1 MRKYALVNSG
11 IVSQVLDL
19 EEAQALAAGLTNN
32 AVIDIE
38 DQIPQPVVGWVLN
51 GNILEKAQGNSSLE
65 KYEQELALKKIDY
78 GCNLSKIAIA
88 KVAARNKILKKS
100 STQITTLLN
109 QLIGVKMLL
118 ETGSLGTTREAC
130 TVLKSIYTEY
140 TDIFEYVID
149 QINTFERDFNL

>member
-1 MRKYALVNSG
+1 MRKYALVING

-19 EEAQALAAGLTNN
+19 EDDQVMAMSMGSD

-38 DQIPQPVVGWVLN
+38 DQNPQPVAGWILN
-51 GNILEKAQGNSSLE
+51 GNILEKAQGSSALE
-65 KYEQELALKKIDY
+65 SYEESLALKKIDY
-78 GCNLSKIAIA
+78 GCNLSKVAIS
-88 KVAARNKILKKS
+88 KIAARNKILKKN

-118 ETGSLGTTREAC
+118 ETGSLGTTRESC
-130 TVLKSIYTEY
+130 VILKTIYTEY